1 MRTFLTA
8 PFLHSQYLR
17 RSGTEFHVALNGLK
31 KSCVT
36 HICRW
41 RDIYETCPETH
52 TETHWL
58 QERAW
63 APCIRRLVV
72 QQVEILRNSEQ
83 PLLRLDFNECVC
95 GWLPAALN
103 LGGRVICVLIS
114 TEQREKEGKLFL
126 FLWVC
131 NKAPCSK
138 SFNLSRNEGY
148 ISVFWLLRTISP
160 SLSLSAFHSHT
171 FSPNHCWNRAC
182 LVNGEPAE
190 LPLLTLT
197 LSFCLCTCRW
207 AKVSRSWGA
216 GVQKSI

>member
-1 MRTFLTA
+1 MVLRSLVLLASADGVTFTR
-8 PFLHSQYLR
+8 HVQKHTQRHTDSR
-17 RSGTEFHVALNGLK
+17 RSLSAVVIT
-31 KSCVT
+31 
-36 HICRW
+36 
-41 RDIYETCPETH
+41 
-52 TETHWL
+52 
-58 QERAW
+58 ERAW

-95 GWLPAALN
+95 VCGWLPAALN

-126 FLWVC
+126 FLFLRVC

-171 FSPNHCWNRAC
+171 YFHQTTAET
-182 LVNGEPAE
+182 EPA
-190 LPLLTLT
+190 LLMESRRSC
-197 LSFCLCTCRW
+197 LSSLSHPFFLFMYM
-207 AKVSRSWGA
+207 
-216 GVQKSI
+216 